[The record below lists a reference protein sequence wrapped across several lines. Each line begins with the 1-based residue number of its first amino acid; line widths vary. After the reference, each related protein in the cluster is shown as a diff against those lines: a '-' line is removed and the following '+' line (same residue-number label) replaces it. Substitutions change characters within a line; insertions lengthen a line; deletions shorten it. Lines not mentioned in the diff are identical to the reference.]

1 MTTSTTEDLI
11 SSKDAAAILGFKQ
24 RRKINDYIKE
34 GYLKTYE
41 VKDSKRIWLSRE
53 EVYGLPK
60 PLPVPPPEEYFPK
73 LKVNE
78 RWKKQPSEEDKLDSS
93 KQ

>member
-11 SSKDAAAILGFKQ
+11 SLKDAAAILGFKQ
-24 RRKINDYIKE
+24 KNKINDYIKE

-41 VKDSKRIWLSRE
+41 MKGSKRMWLSKK
-53 EVYGLPK
+53 EVYSLPQ
-60 PLPVPPPEEYFPK
+60 PLPIPPPEEYFIK

-78 RWKKQPSEEDKLDSS
+78 RWKKKSSE
-93 KQ
+93 